1 MSVVTS
7 RLTRGQE
14 RRICSIFGHARL
26 SLIYKASIH
35 GYNNANFHN
44 KCNQQGPTLTVA
56 YNNSG
61 FIFGAYISKDYAQ
74 TGQNIV
80 DEKAFLFSFDEKE
93 QNPEPYRV
101 ASQNGQPAFTDGDT
115 GPNFGSLIF
124 LHNNAD
130 TIHSNPGNF
139 FNFDPIKMHGNNLQL
154 LECEVYRVEECSAL
168 LAKPWRTIQWNPEER
183 KGLMETIIKWKPV
196 ISSVNQARVL
206 LVGQVGAGKSSF
218 FNSVCSVFK
227 GYVSTQA
234 NTGTAG
240 TSLTTQYRTYSISGG
255 CNGNPV
261 PVVLCDTMGMED
273 GLNAG
278 LNIDDFTGIVK
289 GNVPD
294 RYQFNP
300 AMPLQEEAPGFRK
313 SVTLKDKIHCVTF
326 VIDTSKFKLLPDSM
340 IEKFS
345 ALRKKANQLGVPQ
358 LVLMT
363 KVDEAC
369 PLVTEDLKNLYY
381 SSNIERTMREV
392 ATQLGVSMTAVI
404 PVKNY
409 SQELDLDPHTDI
421 LLLNAVLKM
430 LRVAEGYFDNFPQ
443 DEEEKIS

>member
-1 MSVVTS
+1 MSAVTS
-7 RLTRGQE
+7 RLTTAQE
-14 RRICSIFGHARL
+14 KRIRAMFGHARL
-26 SLIYKASIH
+26 SLLYKASIH

-44 KCNQQGPTLTVA
+44 KCNQQGSTLTIA

-74 TGQNIV
+74 TGQNVV

-101 ASQNGQPAFTDGDT
+101 ASQNGKAAFTDGDT

-124 LHNNAD
+124 LLNNAEA
-130 TIHSNPGNF
+130 IHSAPGDF
-139 FNFDPIKMHGNNLQL
+139 FTFDPNQMHGGNLQL

-168 LAKPWRTIQWNPEER
+168 LPKPWRNVQWNPEER
-183 KGLMETIIKWKPV
+183 KGLMETITKWKPV
-196 ISSVNQARVL
+196 ISSVSQARVL

-261 PVVLCDTMGMED
+261 PIVLCDTMGMED

-278 LNIDDFTGIVK
+278 LNTDDFIGVVK

-300 AMPLQEEAPGFRK
+300 AMPMQEETPGYRK
-313 SVTLKDKIHCVTF
+313 SVTLTDKIHCVTF

-340 IEKFS
+340 IEKFA
-345 ALRKKANQLGVPQ
+345 ALRKKANQLGVPV

-369 PLVTEDLKNLYY
+369 PLVKEDLKNVYQ
-381 SSNIERTMREV
+381 SHNVERTMREV
-392 ATQLGVSMTAVI
+392 AAQLGVSMTAVI

-409 SQELDLDPHTDI
+409 SDELDLDPHTDI
-421 LLLNAVLKM
+421 LLLNSVLKM
-430 LRVAEGYFDNFPQ
+430 LRMAEGFFDNIPR
-443 DEEEKIS
+443 EEDKIN